1 MPKSFNSNLWKRL
14 QSLLTYSKQLIVK
27 HRASLLLLLIG
38 VYLPLQVFGEL
49 AEDVWENEGGFRWD
63 VPILLAIHSTARP
76 ELDVF
81 ASTFTK
87 VGVFWGVFPVASI
100 IAIALFMRRRWHRL
114 IYLITTL
121 LGSIIINRTAKVLLH
136 RVRPHLWESPAP
148 EFDYGFPSG
157 HAMSSMTLVAA
168 LVILTWGSRWR
179 WVVIIAGSVFV
190 LAIAWTRLYLGVHYP
205 SDILAGWTA
214 SVAWAVGVSLLI
226 KPWGRQGT

>member
-1 MPKSFNSNLWKRL
+1 MPRIFNNWKRL
-14 QSLLTYSKQLIVK
+14 QPFLTFFKRLIVN

-76 ELDVF
+76 SLDIF
-81 ASTFTK
+81 ASTLTK
-87 VGVFWGVFPVASI
+87 FGVFWGVFPVASA
-100 IAIALFMRRRWHRL
+100 IAIALFMRRRWRSL
-114 IYLITTL
+114 IYFITTL

-136 RVRPHLWESPAP
+136 RVRPHLWVSPAP

-157 HAMSSMTLVAA
+157 HAMSSMTLVAV

-179 WVVIIAGSVFV
+179 FPVIIAGSLFV
-190 LAIAWTRLYLGVHYP
+190 LAIGWTRLYLGVHYP

-226 KPWGRQGT
+226 KPNKSAL